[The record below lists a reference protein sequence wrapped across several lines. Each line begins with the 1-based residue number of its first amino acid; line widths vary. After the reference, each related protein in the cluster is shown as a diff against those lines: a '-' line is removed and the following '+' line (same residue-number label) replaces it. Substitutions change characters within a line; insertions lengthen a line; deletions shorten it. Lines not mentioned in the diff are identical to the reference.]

1 MDEALQSLRRVPDVP
16 DGDVEFG
23 LGAGV
28 DLGHAAEYRTA
39 YARVMTRYR
48 PGTPA
53 DSRACYDLFETT
65 IDDLGR
71 RTGVVANDTADDP
84 QAWETR
90 RPLFD
95 HLAATYESWWLAE
108 DDATNALVG
117 YARAINR
124 DGARELTEFF
134 VHPTAQAGGIGRE
147 LLARAFP
154 AEGARHRSII
164 ASTDNRAIA
173 RYLRAGLLPRLPMA
187 GFEAAPRAVSLDT
200 DLSREPIDP
209 AAPPFA
215 DLATIDRAI
224 LDLRRD
230 EDHRWLASM
239 RPGWLYRRDG
249 IPVAYAYHPARP
261 SWGNPIAALDPADLP
276 VLLADAETAA
286 AAAGHDT
293 LTFDLPLVARTAID
307 HLLARGFR
315 VDPFLMLF
323 FTDGPIDG
331 LDRYVLTSP
340 PFFA

>member
-1 MDEALQSLRRVPDVP
+1 
-16 DGDVEFG
+16 
-23 LGAGV
+23 
-28 DLGHAAEYRTA
+28 
-39 YARVMTRYR
+39 MTRYR

-84 QAWETR
+84 EAWETR

-95 HLAATYESWWLAE
+95 HLATTCESWWLAE
-108 DDATNALVG
+108 DDATDALVG
-117 YARAINR
+117 YARAIIR

-147 LLARAFP
+147 LLARTFRAD
-154 AEGARHRSII
+154 GARHRSII
-164 ASTDNRAIA
+164 ASTDSRAIA
-173 RYLRAGLLPRLPMA
+173 RYLRAGIDGRLPIA
-187 GFEAAPRAVSLDT
+187 GFDAVPRAVALET
-200 DLSREPIDP
+200 DLGREPIDP
-209 AAPPFA
+209 AAPPFD

-230 EDHRWLASM
+230 EDHGWLAAGRS
-239 RPGWLYRRDG
+239 GWLYRRDG
-249 IPVAYAYHPARP
+249 APVAYGYHPTRP
-261 SWGNPIAALDPADLP
+261 SWGGPFAALDPGDLP
-276 VLLADAETAA
+276 ALLADAETAA

-293 LTFDLPLVARTAID
+293 ITFDLPLVARTGID
-307 HLLARGFR
+307 HVLARGFR
-315 VDPFLMLF
+315 IDPFVMLF

-340 PFFA
+340 PFFV

>member
-1 MDEALQSLRRVPDVP
+1 MDEARQSLGGVPDVP
-16 DGDVEFG
+16 DRDVEFG

-39 YARVMTRYR
+39 YARFMTRYR

-53 DSRACYDLFETT
+53 DSRACYDLFEIT

-84 QAWETR
+84 EAWETR

-95 HLAATYESWWLAE
+95 HLAGTCESWWLAE
-108 DDATNALVG
+108 DDATEALVG

-134 VHPTAQAGGIGRE
+134 VHPAAQAAGIGRE
-147 LLARAFP
+147 LLARTFP
-154 AEGARHRSII
+154 ADGARHRSII

-173 RYLRAGLLPRLPMA
+173 RYLRSGLLARVPMA
-187 GFEAAPRAVSLDT
+187 GFDAAPRPIALDT
-200 DLSREPIDP
+200 DLTREPIDP
-209 AAPPFA
+209 AAPPFG
-215 DLATIDRAI
+215 DLAAIDRAI

-230 EDHRWLASM
+230 EDHRWLASG
-239 RPGWLYRRDG
+239 RSGWLYRRDG
-249 IPVAYAYHPARP
+249 AAVAYGYHPTRP
-261 SWGNPIAALDPADLP
+261 SWGNPIAVLDPADLP
-276 VLLADAETAA
+276 VLLADAESAA
-286 AAAGHDT
+286 AAAGHDHV
-293 LTFDLPLVARTAID
+293 TFDLPLIAPTGID
-307 HLLARGFR
+307 HLLSRGFR
-315 VDPFLMLF
+315 VDPFVMLF